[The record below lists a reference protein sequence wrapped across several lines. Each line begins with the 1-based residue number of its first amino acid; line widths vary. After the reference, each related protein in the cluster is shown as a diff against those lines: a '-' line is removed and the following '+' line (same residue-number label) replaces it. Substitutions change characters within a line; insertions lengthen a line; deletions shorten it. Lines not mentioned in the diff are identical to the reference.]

1 MGDIHA
7 SYKNFPHPAI
17 IVGYDPMRQNG
28 PTLLFIAAAFN
39 FVVQMYLIVEE
50 KEHKLRYAMEKVGMY
65 DSMYWLTW
73 YLFDCVV
80 NFIVVIFLIAFGA
93 MFQLELFLETDFMI
107 LFLHFWLCA
116 NAFTAA
122 GFFMAAPINK
132 IENATS
138 LGLLYFIEFYL
149 TLLGQVVQR
158 IHTELCE
165 R

>member
-65 DSMYWLTW
+65 DLMYWLTW
-73 YLFDCVV
+73 YLFDCLV
-80 NFIVVIFLIAFGA
+80 NVIVVLNLMLFGVI
-93 MFQLELFLETDFMI
+93 FQLELFLETS
-107 LFLHFWLCA
+107 A
-116 NAFTAA
+116 
-122 GFFMAAPINK
+122 
-132 IENATS
+132 
-138 LGLLYFIEFYL
+138 
-149 TLLGQVVQR
+149 
-158 IHTELCE
+158 
-165 R
+165 